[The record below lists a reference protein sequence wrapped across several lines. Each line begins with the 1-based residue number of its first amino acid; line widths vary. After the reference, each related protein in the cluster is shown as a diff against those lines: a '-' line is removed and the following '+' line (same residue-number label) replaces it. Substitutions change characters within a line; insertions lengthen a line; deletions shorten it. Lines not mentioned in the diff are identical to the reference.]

1 MTRINAGIKVNHLT
15 DEHLLAEHREIKRI
29 PQTYL
34 KAIQCGSVHRIPPSF
49 KLGPGHILFFIDK
62 PRYTLNRYIK
72 IHNECIKRGFD
83 VPNFSD
89 SWDAYPIPIPKK
101 SEYIP
106 SDVDRA
112 IIIERITERL
122 LQSTKAIFHYHNKE
136 ITAQE
141 AVDIL
146 TQDLDF

>member
-15 DEHLLAEHREIKRI
+15 DEHLLAEHREIKRL
-29 PQTYL
+29 PQNYL
-34 KAIQCGSVHRIPPSF
+34 KAIQCGSIHRIPPSF
-49 KLGPGHILFFIDK
+49 KLGTGHILFFIDK
-62 PRYTLNRYIK
+62 PRYTLNRYQK

-83 VPNFSD
+83 VMDFSN

-101 SEYIP
+101 SEYTP

-122 LQSTKAIFHYHNKE
+122 LQSPKASFHYHNKT